1 MDTVASGVTITPVT
15 AAVGAEITGL
25 DLRRPLDGETAKLME
40 NAWYEH
46 ILLLFRGQELT
57 VEQQVDFATIFGELG
72 KRSRAPK
79 DKKPGD
85 SDHLDSIMMVTNIM
99 EDGKP
104 IGSFGDGEMWFHQD
118 TCYYPVPNK
127 ATMLYAMELP
137 SWGGNTRVNNMYLAY
152 DRVPKDLRDRLEGR
166 TVLQIHDYK
175 RPERIDPDGDISG
188 MRHHHQPIFITHPMT
203 KKKALYVN
211 RLMSAKIDGLDRA
224 ESDGILEQL
233 FEISEA
239 SDLFYEHEWK
249 VGDLL
254 MWDNRCSIH
263 ARTLF
268 PKDEHRLLR
277 RCTVKGEAMAA

>member
-1 MDTVASGVTITPVT
+1 MDTVAKGVVITPVT
-15 AAVGAEITGL
+15 PAVGAEITGL
-25 DLRRPLDGETAKLME
+25 DLSRPLDGETAKLLE
-40 NAWYEH
+40 DAWYEH
-46 ILLLFRGQELT
+46 ILLLFRGQDLT
-57 VEQQVDFATIFGELG
+57 VEQQVDFATTFGELG

-85 SDHLDSIMMVTNIM
+85 SDYLDSIMMVTNIM

-104 IGSFGDGEMWFHQD
+104 VGSFGDGEMWFHQD

-152 DRVPKDLRDRLEGR
+152 DRIPRDLRDRLEGR

-175 RPERIDPDGDISG
+175 RTERIDPDGDISG
-188 MRHHHQPIFITHPMT
+188 MRHHHQPIFITHPVT

-211 RLMSAKIDGLDRA
+211 RLMSARIDGLDRA
-224 ESDGILEQL
+224 ESDDILARL

-239 SDLFYEHEWK
+239 PDLFYEHEWK
-249 VGDLL
+249 LGDLL

-268 PKDEHRLLR
+268 PKEQRRLLR

>member
-1 MDTVASGVTITPVT
+1 MTITIEKVSP
-15 AAVGAEITGL
+15 AVGAEIKGL
-25 DLRRPLDGETAKLME
+25 DLSRPLDAEAGAQVCA
-40 NAWYEH
+40 AWRKH
-46 ILLLFRGQELT
+46 ILLLFRDQDLT
-57 VEQQVDFATIFGELG
+57 VEQQVDFATNFGELC

-85 SDHLDSIMMVTNIM
+85 SDYLDSIMMVTNIM
-99 EDGKP
+99 DDGKP

-118 TCYYPVPNK
+118 TSYYPVPNK

-152 DRVPKDLRDRLEGR
+152 DRVPRDLRDWLEGR

-175 RPERIDPDGDISG
+175 RTERIDPDGDISG
-188 MRHHHQPIFITHPMT
+188 MRHHHQPIFITHPVT